1 MSLDSHKTDVFLGFA
16 YLVGEA
22 PIRLKALKHKKKG
35 LKPLLHVSALRH
47 FCPQNCNP
55 VQQKH

>member
-1 MSLDSHKTDVFLGFA
+1 MKYSVISTEMSLDSHKTDVFLGFA

-35 LKPLLHVSALRH
+35 LKPLLHVSA
-47 FCPQNCNP
+47 
-55 VQQKH
+55 